1 MIGICLTNALC
12 KVQEQN
18 HRDQVRRQDT
28 CKDLVRRAH
37 DCDSVIVLI
46 VRVTHRH
53 EGSGLPELGQG
64 SRLKATGTAYGSTRA
79 CDELTTAIACVDSRR
94 EGLPLAL
101 SKARV
106 AQGTW

>member
-1 MIGICLTNALC
+1 MHAFQARAAYAPVAFGMQAVCHDWHLL
-12 KVQEQN
+12 
-18 HRDQVRRQDT
+18 DQCFMQSAGTESR
-28 CKDLVRRAH
+28 
-37 DCDSVIVLI
+37 LI